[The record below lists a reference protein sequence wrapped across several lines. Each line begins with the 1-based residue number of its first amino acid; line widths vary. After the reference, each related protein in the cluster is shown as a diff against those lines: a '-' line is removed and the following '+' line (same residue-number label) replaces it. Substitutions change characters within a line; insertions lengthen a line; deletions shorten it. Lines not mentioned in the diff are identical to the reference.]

1 METDDFLRVINEF
14 DFIRDD
20 IDEIKAQIDL
30 TKSEDK
36 KMLLAVEN
44 IEKAKNILIELF
56 PSIKSLDTD
65 TREDLE
71 GELDL
76 LFRQQLS
83 GCAEESVSDRATFD
97 VEAERE
103 DGDDY
108 ELDLDGDYHFDC
120 ELDADELDCRDEL
133 GDDWVFEK
141 VE

>member
-20 IDEIKAQIDL
+20 IDEIKAHINL

-65 TREDLE
+65 MREDLE
-71 GELDL
+71 GELM
-76 LFRQQLS
+76 
-83 GCAEESVSDRATFD
+83 
-97 VEAERE
+97 
-103 DGDDY
+103 
-108 ELDLDGDYHFDC
+108 DLD
-120 ELDADELDCRDEL
+120 
-133 GDDWVFEK
+133 
-141 VE
+141 

>member
-30 TKSEDK
+30 TKTEDK

-65 TREDLE
+65 MREDLQ
-71 GELDL
+71 GELM
-76 LFRQQLS
+76 
-83 GCAEESVSDRATFD
+83 
-97 VEAERE
+97 
-103 DGDDY
+103 
-108 ELDLDGDYHFDC
+108 ELD
-120 ELDADELDCRDEL
+120 
-133 GDDWVFEK
+133 
-141 VE
+141 

>member
-56 PSIKSLDTD
+56 PNIKSLDTD
-65 TREDLE
+65 MREDLQ
-71 GELDL
+71 GELM
-76 LFRQQLS
+76 
-83 GCAEESVSDRATFD
+83 
-97 VEAERE
+97 
-103 DGDDY
+103 
-108 ELDLDGDYHFDC
+108 ELD
-120 ELDADELDCRDEL
+120 
-133 GDDWVFEK
+133 
-141 VE
+141 

>member
-1 METDDFLRVINEF
+1 LIHQNQKGGVGMESNDFLRVINEF

-65 TREDLE
+65 MREDLQ
-71 GELDL
+71 GELM
-76 LFRQQLS
+76 
-83 GCAEESVSDRATFD
+83 
-97 VEAERE
+97 
-103 DGDDY
+103 
-108 ELDLDGDYHFDC
+108 ELD
-120 ELDADELDCRDEL
+120 
-133 GDDWVFEK
+133 
-141 VE
+141 